1 MVETRRLK
9 ELRTASTGRL
19 RLPGGDL
26 VVALSGG
33 ADSAAL
39 AYLLVHLGR
48 GFRAVHVNHRLP
60 ASARLEEA
68 ARAVAG
74 LLGADLEVVEIEVSP
89 GASPEGQAR
98 AARYRSLLAA
108 LRPDETLL
116 TAHTLDDQAE
126 TVMMNL
132 LRGSGPAG
140 LAGISPE
147 SGALARP
154 MLAVGRSE
162 TRELAALARLP
173 FFDDPSN
180 LDSGFRRNAIRLEVI
195 PQLSARFNPKLVEAL
210 ARTADLIGF
219 DETHLQ
225 AEAGAVPIMREWRSL
240 ALPLGAL
247 SAVARPIADR
257 ALRRCLAL
265 IRPPYGGTSA
275 ELDDIWRV
283 ATRAR
288 KSVALAG
295 GLEVAHEG
303 PLLRIRLAVTEP
315 ASIERVQLVVGSNQI
330 GPFQVDVDRIDR
342 ACRVAPVGLWSAVF
356 PVDAALDARI
366 DEKGRLVVDAD
377 ATTAWVAGER
387 RLPVAWYQP
396 GTSGYLSVFAREGSG
411 WTSSP

>member
-9 ELRTASTGRL
+9 ELRTVSAGRL

-48 GFRAVHVNHRLP
+48 SFRSVHVNHQLP
-60 ASARLEEA
+60 ASAHLEAA

-74 LLGADLEVVEIEVSP
+74 SLGADLEAAEIEIPP
-89 GASPEGQAR
+89 GASLEGQAR
-98 AARYRSLLAA
+98 TARYRALLAS
-108 LRPDETLL
+108 LRPGETLL

-147 SGALARP
+147 SGTLARP
-154 MLAVGRSE
+154 MLAVTRSE
-162 TRELAALARLP
+162 TRELAALALLP

-180 LDSGFRRNAIRLEVI
+180 LDNSLRRNVIRLEVI
-195 PQLSARFNPKLVEAL
+195 PELSARFNPRLVEAL
-210 ARTADLIGF
+210 ARTAELIGY
-219 DETHLQ
+219 DEAHLR
-225 AEAGAVPIMREWRSL
+225 AEAGAVPVMREGRSL

-257 ALRRCLAL
+257 ALRRALAL
-265 IRPPYGGTSA
+265 IRPPHGGNSA
-275 ELDDIWRV
+275 ELEDIWGV
-283 ATRAR
+283 VTRAR
-288 KSVALAG
+288 KSVSLAG

-303 PLLRIRLAVTEP
+303 PLLRFRLAPTEP
-315 ASIERVQLVVGSNQI
+315 SSGERVELAVGSNQV
-330 GPFQVDVDRIDR
+330 GRFQVDVDRIDR
-342 ACRVAPVGLWSAVF
+342 ACRVAPVGLWSALF
-356 PVDAALDARI
+356 PVDVALDARI
-366 DEKGRLVVDAD
+366 DEKGRLVVAAD